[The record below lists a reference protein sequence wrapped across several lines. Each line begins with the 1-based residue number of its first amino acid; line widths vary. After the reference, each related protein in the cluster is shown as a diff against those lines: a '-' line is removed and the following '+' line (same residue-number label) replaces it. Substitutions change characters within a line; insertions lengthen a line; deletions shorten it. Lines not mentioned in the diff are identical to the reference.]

1 MYHFDAIPKA
11 LEAIKAN
18 LPDSVTLVA
27 VSKTHPADAI
37 QVAYDAGHR
46 VFGENKVQELVAKA
60 EALPADI
67 EWHLIGHLQ
76 TNKVKFIAPF
86 VHMIHA
92 IDSVRLLEEVNKRA
106 AQNNRIIDVLL
117 QVHIAKEESKFG
129 FDDTELHELVRG
141 TILASLT
148 SVRVRGLM
156 GMATFTDDNAA
167 IAREFN
173 HLKSLFDEVKALKN
187 SALPHFDVLSM
198 GMSGDY
204 ATAIACGSTMIR
216 VGSRIFGSRASV

>member
-1 MYHFDAIPKA
+1 MNHFDAIPQA
-11 LEAIKAN
+11 LHSIKAN

-27 VSKTHPADAI
+27 VSKTHPAEAI

-60 EALPADI
+60 ETLPADI

-106 AQNNRIIDVLL
+106 AQNNRTIDVLL
-117 QVHIAKEESKFG
+117 QVHIAEEESKFG
-129 FDDTELHELVRG
+129 FDDAELHELVRG
-141 TILASLT
+141 TILAPLT

-156 GMATFTDDNAA
+156 GMATFTDDKAA

-173 HLKSLFDEVKALKN
+173 HLKLLFDEVKALN
-187 SALPHFDVLSM
+187 HPELSHFDVLSM

-216 VGSRIFGSRASV
+216 VGSRIFGSRATV

>member
-1 MYHFDAIPKA
+1 MNAYATIPQA
-11 LEAIKAN
+11 LHEIKAS
-18 LPDSVTLVA
+18 LPDTVTLVA
-27 VSKTHPADAI
+27 VSKTHPAEAI
-37 QVAYDAGHR
+37 QVAYTAGQL

-60 EALPADI
+60 EALPKDI

-76 TNKVKFIAPF
+76 TNKVKFVAPF

-92 IDSVRLLEEVNKRA
+92 IDTVRLLEEVNKRA
-106 AQNNRIIDVLL
+106 AQNNRTIDVLL
-117 QVHIAKEESKFG
+117 QVHIAEEESKFG
-129 FDDTELHELVRG
+129 FDDSELRELIHG
-141 TILASLT
+141 TILATLT

-156 GMATFTDDNAA
+156 GMATFTEDNAA

-173 HLKSLFDEVKALKN
+173 HLKSLFDEVKFLNHPK
-187 SALPHFDVLSM
+187 LPHFDVLSM

>member
-1 MYHFDAIPKA
+1 MDHFDAIPKA
-11 LEAIKAN
+11 LQAIKAN

-27 VSKTHPADAI
+27 VSKTHPAEAI

-117 QVHIAKEESKFG
+117 QVHIAEEESKFG

-167 IAREFN
+167 ITREFN
-173 HLKSLFDEVKALKN
+173 HLKSLFDEVKALN
-187 SALPHFDVLSM
+187 HSALPNFDVLSM

>member
-1 MYHFDAIPKA
+1 MNAYASIPQA
-11 LEAIKAN
+11 LHEIKVN
-18 LPDSVTLVA
+18 LPNTVTLVA
-27 VSKTHPADAI
+27 VSKTHPAEAI
-37 QVAYDAGHR
+37 QAAYTAGQR

-60 EALPADI
+60 EVLPKDI

-76 TNKVKFIAPF
+76 TNKVKFVAPF

-106 AQNNRIIDVLL
+106 AQNNRTIDVLL
-117 QVHIAKEESKFG
+117 QVHIAEEESKFG
-129 FDDTELHELVRG
+129 FDDSELRGLIHG
-141 TILASLT
+141 TILAPLT

-173 HLKSLFDEVKALKN
+173 HLKSLFDEVKALNHEK
-187 SALPHFDVLSM
+187 LPHFDVLSM
-198 GMSGDY
+198 GMSGDF